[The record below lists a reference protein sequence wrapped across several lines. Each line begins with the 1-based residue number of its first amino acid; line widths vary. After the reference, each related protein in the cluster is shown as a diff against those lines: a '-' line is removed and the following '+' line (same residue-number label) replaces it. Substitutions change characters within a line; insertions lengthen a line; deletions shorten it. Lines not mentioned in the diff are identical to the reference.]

1 MKPKLTVS
9 LSHNEAIIWR
19 WTEEIN
25 DKAMT
30 RLSVEEYRKVVKA
43 AEKELAVQIN
53 RYQQKNGSN
62 KNQTNPSDTDAQ
74 K

>member
-43 AEKELAVQIN
+43 AEKELAVQVGKYN
-53 RYQQKNGSN
+53 RSKEVKDEGRR
-62 KNQTNPSDTDAQ
+62 PEIPE
-74 K
+74 

>member
-43 AEKELAVQIN
+43 AEKELAIQVGKFKKNKGVQEVTD
-53 RYQQKNGSN
+53 QK
-62 KNQTNPSDTDAQ
+62 PS
-74 K
+74 